1 MISWARLCP
10 RSDESAGK
18 ERLQT
23 LGNPF
28 AFFDE
33 IGNALSQVTG
43 GGKSASAVNLSSS
56 NVVTVIF
63 SVLTPVVSKTLIF
76 LVALVFKLIYHRD
89 IP

>member
-43 GGKSASAVNLSSS
+43 RERNASAVNLSSS
-56 NVVTVIF
+56 NIVTEIL
-63 SVLTPVVSKTLIF
+63 SVLTPV
-76 LVALVFKLIYHRD
+76 AAAPD
-89 IP
+89 AP